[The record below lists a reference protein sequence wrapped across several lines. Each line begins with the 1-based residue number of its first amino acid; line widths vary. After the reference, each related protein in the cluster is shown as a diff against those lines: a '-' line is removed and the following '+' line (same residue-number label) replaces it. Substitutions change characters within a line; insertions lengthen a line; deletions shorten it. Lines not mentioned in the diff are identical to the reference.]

1 MIDLPRESREN
12 QTVNLIVKSTLILL
26 VAAGALSLVG
36 CASAPAG
43 SEPQRGIEGDV
54 AGQDRL
60 WDVHSRTFREL
71 AY

>member
-1 MIDLPRESREN
+1 MK
-12 QTVNLIVKSTLILL
+12 LIMKSTLMLLSAAAILFL
-26 VAAGALSLVG
+26 AG

-43 SEPQRGIEGDV
+43 TEPQRGIEGDA